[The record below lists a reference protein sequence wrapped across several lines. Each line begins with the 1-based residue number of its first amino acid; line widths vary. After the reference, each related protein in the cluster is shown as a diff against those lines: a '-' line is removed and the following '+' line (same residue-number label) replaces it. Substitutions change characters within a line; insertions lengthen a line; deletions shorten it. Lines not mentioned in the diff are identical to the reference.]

1 MVTTRF
7 VFRGYRTSEVG
18 GVEVV
23 GRVRGTMMVVFF
35 LCPYCA
41 DRGEFIIAVLLGT
54 FVPGLATGGF
64 IVVGRV
70 LLLGRLVGREMVMH

>member
-1 MVTTRF
+1 
-7 VFRGYRTSEVG
+7 
-18 GVEVV
+18 
-23 GRVRGTMMVVFF
+23 MVVFL

-64 IVVGRV
+64 IVVGGV
-70 LLLGRLVGREMVMH
+70 LLLLAGWAGREVVMN